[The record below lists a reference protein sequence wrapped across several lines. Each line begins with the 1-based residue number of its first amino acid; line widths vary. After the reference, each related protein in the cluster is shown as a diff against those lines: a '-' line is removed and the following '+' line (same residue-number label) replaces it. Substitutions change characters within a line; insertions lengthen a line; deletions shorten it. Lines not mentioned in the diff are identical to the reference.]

1 MASLRTFL
9 LASLSLGLCVGTSA
23 YADYL
28 RSGATYTFDGFLSPV
43 TLPNGSYPEWS
54 VFNAFYDSTEAS
66 GIEQTVGSENGKP
79 VLEFDM
85 PNDDPTAFLALGIRA
100 GDSATEPLPILELPG
115 GASANPPAPT
125 AYTRTVSAKVKL
137 VGGGTLP
144 DIETF
149 TAMYSTADER
159 EGEYSAYA
167 RTAAKLG
174 LVVAQA
180 ADGNSYLYVTRV
192 RFVTEP
198 DTDKVNQYWYE
209 FCQTSH
215 QVKEGDGL
223 VDVEI
228 LCRTILLPTGTPVR
242 AYMVMVDGS
251 PVTDKIG
258 YTWGETD
265 PTNNNIVYTFNHNSL
280 GKGPWLFA
288 IDEAE
293 ALIAAQ
299 NKITRTGMDTLT
311 QIGFSANNG
320 AALAS
325 ASVQHSL
332 SYQLL
337 ASIDGLQNAGPLA
350 QMAYPGAVGYDLYER
365 WVSTKGGDGL
375 VKMSDEDERVY
386 DEFLMDMVADRNT
399 AQRLTV
405 TGLTVEP
412 NATGTLTMTL
422 TVLAPEGAVLDKNS
436 LLCVRRAETL
446 DGLETAQPARYA
458 SSTTV
463 AGDGR
468 SAVISFPVTEDNV
481 DKPFLKVTAEPRG
494 QDTNIRSR

>member
-198 DTDKVNQYWYE
+198 DKVNQYWYE

-215 QVKEGDGL
+215 QVKESDGL

-228 LCRTILLPTGTPVR
+228 QCRTILLPTGTPVR
-242 AYMVMVDGS
+242 AYRVMVDGS

-265 PTNNNIVYTFNHNSL
+265 PTNNNIAYTFNHNSL
-280 GKGPWLFA
+280 GEGPWLFA

-293 ALIAAQ
+293 ANIAAGSD
-299 NKITRTGMDTLT
+299 ITRIGMDTLT

-325 ASVQHSL
+325 ASVQQSL

-337 ASIDGLQNAGPLA
+337 ASIDGLENAGPLA

-375 VKMSDEDERVY
+375 VTMSDADEGVY
-386 DEFLMDMVADRNT
+386 DEFLMDMVADPDT

>member
-9 LASLSLGLCVGTSA
+9 LASLSLGLCAGTSA

-28 RSGATYTFDGFLSPV
+28 RSGETYTFDEFPLSV
-43 TLPNGSYPEWS
+43 TLPNDSYPEWS
-54 VFNAFYDSTEAS
+54 IFNAFYDSTEAS
-66 GIEQTVGSENGKP
+66 GIEQTVGSEGDTS

-100 GDSATEPLPILELPG
+100 GDSTTEPLPILELPG

-144 DIETF
+144 DIEAF

-265 PTNNNIVYTFNHNSL
+265 STNNNIVYTFNHNSL

-337 ASIDGLQNAGPLA
+337 ASIDELENAGPLA

-365 WVSTKGGDGL
+365 WVSTKGGNGL
-375 VKMSDEDERVY
+375 VTMSDKDEGVY
-386 DEFLMDMVADRNT
+386 DEFLMDMVADPDT

-446 DGLETAQPARYA
+446 DGVADAEPVRYSA
-458 SSTTV
+458 TTV
-463 AGDGR
+463 SPDGSFATIVIPAEEAGV
-468 SAVISFPVTEDNV
+468 A
-481 DKPFLKVTAEPRG
+481 KPFLKVTAEPY
-494 QDTNIRSR
+494 DTVTLSR

>member
-28 RSGATYTFDGFLSPV
+28 RSGGTYTFDGFLSPV
-43 TLPNGSYPEWS
+43 TLPNDSYPEWS
-54 VFNAFYDSTEAS
+54 IFNAFYDSTEAS
-66 GIEQTVGSENGKP
+66 GIEQTVGSEGGTS

-115 GASANPPAPT
+115 GASANPLAPT

-198 DTDKVNQYWYE
+198 DTDKVNPYWYE

-215 QVKEGDGL
+215 QVKEDDGL

-299 NKITRTGMDTLT
+299 NKITRTGMDKLT

-337 ASIDGLQNAGPLA
+337 ASIDELENAGPLA

-365 WVSTKGGDGL
+365 WVSTKGGNGL
-375 VKMSDEDERVY
+375 VTMSDADEGVY
-386 DEFLMDMVADRNT
+386 DEFLMDMVADRDT

>member
-9 LASLSLGLCVGTSA
+9 LASLSLGLCTGTSA

-28 RSGATYTFDGFLSPV
+28 RSGKTYTFDGFPSLV
-43 TLPNGSYPEWS
+43 TLPNDSYPEWS
-54 VFNAFYDSTEAS
+54 IFNAFYDSTEAS
-66 GIEQTVGSENGKP
+66 GIEQTVGSEDGTP
-79 VLEFDM
+79 VLEFGM

-100 GDSATEPLPILELPG
+100 DNSTTVSLPILELPG
-115 GASANPPAPT
+115 DASENPPAPT
-125 AYTRTVSAKVKL
+125 AYARTVSAKVKL

-209 FCQTSH
+209 FCQTSY
-215 QVKEGDGL
+215 QVEEGDGL

-228 LCRTILLPTGTPVR
+228 QCRTILLPTGTPVR
-242 AYMVMVDGS
+242 AYRVMVDGS
-251 PVTDKIG
+251 SVTDKIG

-265 PTNNNIVYTFNHNSL
+265 STNNIVYTFNHNSL

-299 NKITRTGMDTLT
+299 NGIPKVGTDTLT

-325 ASVQHSL
+325 ASVQPSL

-375 VKMSDEDERVY
+375 VTMSDADEGVY
-386 DEFLMDMVADRNT
+386 DEFLLDMVADPDT

-422 TVLAPEGAVLDKNS
+422 KVLAPEGAVLDKNS
-436 LLCVRRAETL
+436 VLCVRRAATL
-446 DGLETAQPARYA
+446 DGVADAEPVRYSA
-458 SSTTV
+458 TTV
-463 AGDGR
+463 SPDGSFATIVIPAEEAGV
-468 SAVISFPVTEDNV
+468 A
-481 DKPFLKVTAEPRG
+481 KPFLKVTAEPYG
-494 QDTNIRSR
+494 TVTLSR